1 MAGLLLAY
9 GKEYLAVEILQ
20 ENLLGVLKIQ
30 SHGEHQDSQNIIEAS
45 LASPIHSSEIEQL
58 FSSRNKTTIVLP
70 DKTRK
75 CASREFL
82 PVLVN
87 LLNLQNILDS
97 DIQILLANGSH
108 TGHTDEE
115 ITAIIGEDMLGRLD
129 VFEHDSK
136 NRNVLVYV
144 GETGFGTPVYV
155 NRRVLECDR
164 LLVAGTVVHHYFAGF
179 GGGPKM
185 IVPGCAGYETITKN
199 HALAIESKSSG
210 LHPFCR
216 PGTIENN
223 PIQEDIREALQWL
236 DVDFLF
242 ETVLNENGKMIAAF
256 SGELFETHKLAC
268 DYVNRIFK
276 ICVKEKADFVLAS
289 CGGFPKDINVIQAH
303 KTLYNAYQCVKDGGV
318 IFILAECSQG
328 VGSKTFLEWFDFS
341 SEDERRLALSQ
352 QFTLNATT
360 AVSIQ
365 EKTKKAKIVLLSS
378 LPDALVRKLGM
389 IPVASLEKGLNLV
402 RTMLPEK
409 HSTYVLPNGSL
420 TLPEVVA

>member
-1 MAGLLLAY
+1 VIDLLLAY
-9 GKEYLAVEILQ
+9 GKEQLAVEISE

-30 SHGEHQDSQNIIEAS
+30 SHGEHRDLQSIIEAS
-45 LASPIHSSEIEQL
+45 LASPIQSSKIAQL
-58 FSSRNKTTIVLP
+58 FSSRNKTTIILP

-75 CASREFL
+75 CASRAFL
-82 PVLVN
+82 PILVN
-87 LLNLQNILDS
+87 LLNCQNILDS

-108 TGHTDEE
+108 TGHAEEE
-115 ITAIIGEDMLGRLD
+115 ITTIIGEEMLGRLD

-136 NRNVLVYV
+136 NRDALVYV

-199 HALAIESKSSG
+199 HALAIDANSSR

-216 PGTIENN
+216 PGTIEKN

-236 DVDFLF
+236 KVDFLF
-242 ETVLNENGKMIAAF
+242 ETVLNENGDMIAAF

-268 DYVNRIFK
+268 EFVNRIFR
-276 ICVKEKADFVLAS
+276 ISVKEKADFVLAS

-318 IFILAECSQG
+318 IFMLAECSQG
-328 VGSKTFLEWFDFS
+328 IGSKTFLDWFGFS
-341 SEDERRLALSQ
+341 REDERRRALSQ

-365 EKTKKAKIVLLSS
+365 EKAKKAKIVLLSS

-389 IPVASLEKGLNLV
+389 IPVTSLEDGLKLV
-402 RTMLPEK
+402 KTMLPEM
-409 HSTYVLPNGSL
+409 HSTYILPNGSL